1 MEEKI
6 EINIDEVVSGIF
18 YVEIE
23 EIKNTNFISRLLG
36 KLHYVKI

>member
-23 EIKNTNFISRLLG
+23 KIENTNFIGRLLE